1 MWRARGDATFAKSHA
16 LENKPMSD
24 MNQESAEISAQTPAV
39 NFDSFGLPELMLAT
53 LAREGLVSPTPIQ
66 EMSIPLLLE
75 GRDLIGLAQTGT
87 GKTAAFLLPLMT
99 HLGYSAAV
107 RAGQPPKALILA
119 PTRELANQIEQNVS
133 KLSAD
138 LNIRHLAVF
147 GGARYDTQ
155 IRGLRRG
162 VDIVVATPG
171 RLEDLMDRGAFD
183 PSGITH
189 FVLDEAD
196 HMLDLGFYPP
206 IKRIAGSLPRNRQ
219 TMLFSATMPPEIETL
234 AKQFLTDPAHVK
246 APQTGITADKVTQRV
261 TLMAEGDKRDRLCDI
276 LNEQNTGQS
285 LIFVRT
291 KRRADALAKFM
302 EVRGFAVDALHGDMR
317 QTMRQKVLRN
327 FRSGQLRALIA
338 TDVAARGIDVA
349 GLSHVINFDLTDTPE
364 SYVHRIGRTGRAGL
378 GGLAI
383 SFCAPDER
391 NKLGAIIAA
400 VGPRVELFELD
411 GTPVT
416 DFKAGGGAS
425 RGRGRPPQGA
435 RGRNDR
441 DRSGRDDRRDDR
453 PAGGRGRPAGKPAD
467 VDRRQARPA
476 GSGRPEGGSRPN
488 RDARPNRDDRPSR
501 DDRPNRDSFARRDD
515 RPNRDDRP
523 PAQIVMIAQT
533 VMAALKGAMIKL
545 AQPAAASRHLVISP
559 HAAASH
565 HSVISPHAA
574 ASHHLV
580 TSQLAAANQHLVTSQ
595 PMAASHHLAAS
606 PPLTNARILVI
617 SQRRKSQHLVTSQL
631 AAASHHSVRSQP
643 VAENRH
649 SAASPPL
656 TNARILVI
664 SQRRKSHHPI
674 AAMMA
679 QNAHHLPR
687 NSASAR
693 HGQAV
698 MPRRRA
704 AKAH

>member
-66 EMSIPLLLE
+66 EMSIPLLLD

-147 GGARYDTQ
+147 GGARYDAQ

-234 AKQFLTDPAHVK
+234 AKQFLTDPAQVK

-276 LNEQNTGQS
+276 LNEQDTGQS

-302 EVRGFAVDALHGDMR
+302 AARGFAVDALHGDMR
-317 QTMRQKVLRN
+317 QTLRQKVLRN

-416 DFKAGGGAS
+416 DFKAGGSAS
-425 RGRGRPPQGA
+425 PGRRRPPQGA
-435 RGRNDR
+435 RGRNNR
-441 DRSGRDDRRDDR
+441 DRSGRDDR
-453 PAGGRGRPAGKPAD
+453 PASGRGRPASKPAD
-467 VDRRQARPA
+467 RDHRQARPA

-488 RDARPNRDDRPSR
+488 RDS
-501 DDRPNRDSFARRDD
+501 SARRDERPYRD
-515 RPNRDDRP
+515 GGFKGREDQARPTRSGKPSFGDKPAHSSKPSFGDKPARSSKPSFGDKPARSSKPSFGDKPARSSKPSFGSKPTFNKRPNFGDKPLSSKPSSDRGDG
-523 PAQIVMIAQT
+523 
-533 VMAALKGAMIKL
+533 GAK
-545 AQPAAASRHLVISP
+545 R
-559 HAAASH
+559 
-565 HSVISPHAA
+565 
-574 ASHHLV
+574 
-580 TSQLAAANQHLVTSQ
+580 
-595 PMAASHHLAAS
+595 AS
-606 PPLTNARILVI
+606 PAPKKRVGAARPGRNATP
-617 SQRRKSQHLVTSQL
+617 QG
-631 AAASHHSVRSQP
+631 
-643 VAENRH
+643 
-649 SAASPPL
+649 
-656 TNARILVI
+656 
-664 SQRRKSHHPI
+664 
-674 AAMMA
+674 
-679 QNAHHLPR
+679 
-687 NSASAR
+687 
-693 HGQAV
+693 GQGTLK
-698 MPRRRA
+698 RRR
-704 AKAH
+704 

>member
-24 MNQESAEISAQTPAV
+24 MNQDSAEISAQTPAV
-39 NFDSFGLPELMLAT
+39 NFDSFGLPELMLVT

-147 GGARYDTQ
+147 GGARYDAQ

-234 AKQFLTDPAHVK
+234 AKQFLNNPAQVK

-276 LNEQNTGQS
+276 LNEQDTGQS

-302 EVRGFAVDALHGDMR
+302 AVRGFAVDALHGDMR
-317 QTMRQKVLRN
+317 QTLRQKVLRN

-400 VGPRVELFELD
+400 VGTRVELFELD

-425 RGRGRPPQGA
+425 RGRRRPPQGA

-441 DRSGRDDRRDDR
+441 DRSSRDDRR
-453 PAGGRGRPAGKPAD
+453 AGGRGRPAGKPAD
-467 VDRRQARPA
+467 GDRRQARAA
-476 GSGRPEGGSRPN
+476 GAGRPEGRSSPNRDSRPN
-488 RDARPNRDDRPSR
+488 RDSGFKGRDDQARP
-501 DDRPNRDSFARRDD
+501 ARGGTRLVTS
-515 RPNRDDRP
+515 
-523 PAQIVMIAQT
+523 Q
-533 VMAALKGAMIKL
+533 L
-545 AQPAAASRHLVISP
+545 AAASR
-559 HAAASH
+559 
-565 HSVISPHAA
+565 
-574 ASHHLV
+574 HLV
-580 TSQLAAANQHLVTSQ
+580 TSQLAAASRHLVTSQ
-595 PMAASHHLAAS
+595 LAAASRHLVTSQLAAASRHLVTSQHAATSHHLAAS
-606 PPLTNARILVI
+606 PPLTNV
-617 SQRRKSQHLVTSQL
+617 
-631 AAASHHSVRSQP
+631 
-643 VAENRH
+643 
-649 SAASPPL
+649 
-656 TNARILVI
+656 RILVI
-664 SQRRKSHHPI
+664 SQRRKSHHP
-674 AAMMA
+674 ATAMVA
-679 QNAHHLPR
+679 RNAHHLR
-687 NSASAR
+687 QKSASAHR
-693 HGQAV
+693 GQAV
-698 MPRRRA
+698 MPHRRA
-704 AKAH
+704 AKVH

>member
-24 MNQESAEISAQTPAV
+24 MNQDSAEKSAQTPAV

-147 GGARYDTQ
+147 GGARYDAQ

-234 AKQFLTDPAHVK
+234 AKQFLTDPAQVK

-276 LNEQNTGQS
+276 LNEQDTGQS

-317 QTMRQKVLRN
+317 QTLRQKVLRN

-416 DFKAGGGAS
+416 DFKAGGSAS
-425 RGRGRPPQGA
+425 PGRRRPPQGA
-435 RGRNDR
+435 RGRNNR
-441 DRSGRDDRRDDR
+441 DRSGRDDR
-453 PAGGRGRPAGKPAD
+453 PASGRGRPASKPAD
-467 VDRRQARPA
+467 RDHRQARPA

-488 RDARPNRDDRPSR
+488 RDS
-501 DDRPNRDSFARRDD
+501 SARRDKRPYRD
-515 RPNRDDRP
+515 GGFKGREDQARPTRSGKPSFGDKPARSSKPSFGDKPARSSKPSFGSKPTFNKRPNFGDKPLSSKPSSDRGDG
-523 PAQIVMIAQT
+523 
-533 VMAALKGAMIKL
+533 GAK
-545 AQPAAASRHLVISP
+545 R
-559 HAAASH
+559 
-565 HSVISPHAA
+565 
-574 ASHHLV
+574 
-580 TSQLAAANQHLVTSQ
+580 
-595 PMAASHHLAAS
+595 AS
-606 PPLTNARILVI
+606 PAPKKRVGAARPGRNATP
-617 SQRRKSQHLVTSQL
+617 QG
-631 AAASHHSVRSQP
+631 
-643 VAENRH
+643 
-649 SAASPPL
+649 
-656 TNARILVI
+656 
-664 SQRRKSHHPI
+664 
-674 AAMMA
+674 
-679 QNAHHLPR
+679 
-687 NSASAR
+687 
-693 HGQAV
+693 GQGTLK
-698 MPRRRA
+698 RRR
-704 AKAH
+704 

>member
-24 MNQESAEISAQTPAV
+24 MNQDSAEISAQTPAV

-147 GGARYDTQ
+147 GGARYDAQ

-219 TMLFSATMPPEIETL
+219 TMLFSATMPPEIEKL

-276 LNEQNTGQS
+276 LNEKDTGQS

-317 QTMRQKVLRN
+317 QTLRQKVLRN

-425 RGRGRPPQGA
+425 RGRRRPPQGA
-435 RGRNDR
+435 RGRSDR
-441 DRSGRDDRRDDR
+441 PSRDDR
-453 PAGGRGRPAGKPAD
+453 PAGGRGRPERRDDRPTVGRGRPAGKPAD
-467 VDRRQARPA
+467 GDRRQARPA
-476 GSGRPEGGSRPN
+476 GSGRPEGGNRPN
-488 RDARPNRDDRPSR
+488 RDG
-501 DDRPNRDSFARRDD
+501 FARRDD
-515 RPNRDDRP
+515 RPNRDERPRRDDRRDDRP
-523 PAQIVMIAQT
+523 NRDSRPNRDGGFKGRDDQARPARGDKPSFGDKPARGGKPSFGDRP
-533 VMAALKGAMIKL
+533 ARGGKPSFGDKPARGDKPSFGDKPARGGKPFGSKP
-545 AQPAAASRHLVISP
+545 AFNKRPNFGDKPAAQKASSERGDGD
-559 HAAASH
+559 ARR
-565 HSVISPHAA
+565 
-574 ASHHLV
+574 
-580 TSQLAAANQHLVTSQ
+580 
-595 PMAASHHLAAS
+595 AS
-606 PPLTNARILVI
+606 PAPKKRVGAARPSRNATP
-617 SQRRKSQHLVTSQL
+617 QG
-631 AAASHHSVRSQP
+631 
-643 VAENRH
+643 
-649 SAASPPL
+649 
-656 TNARILVI
+656 
-664 SQRRKSHHPI
+664 
-674 AAMMA
+674 
-679 QNAHHLPR
+679 
-687 NSASAR
+687 
-693 HGQAV
+693 GQGTLK
-698 MPRRRA
+698 RRR
-704 AKAH
+704 

>member
-24 MNQESAEISAQTPAV
+24 MNQDSAEISAQTPAV

-147 GGARYDTQ
+147 GGARYDAQ

-234 AKQFLTDPAHVK
+234 AKQFLTDPAQVK

-276 LNEQNTGQS
+276 LNEQDTGQS

-317 QTMRQKVLRN
+317 QTLRQKVLRN

-416 DFKAGGGAS
+416 DFKGGGGAS
-425 RGRGRPPQGA
+425 RGRRRPPQGA
-435 RGRNDR
+435 RGRSDRDRNDR
-441 DRSGRDDRRDDR
+441 DRSGRDAGVMIGVMIVRRVVVDAPSGVMIGQQVVVDAQQAN
-453 PAGGRGRPAGKPAD
+453 PPIMIAVKRGQPVAAVLKVAVAQTVMPVQTVMIA
-467 VDRRQARPA
+467 QAA
-476 GSGRPEGGSRPN
+476 MIV
-488 RDARPNRDDRPSR
+488 
-501 DDRPNRDSFARRDD
+501 
-515 RPNRDDRP
+515 
-523 PAQIVMIAQT
+523 QIVIVLQNVMIAQT
-533 VMAALKGAMIKL
+533 VKVTLKDAIIT
-545 AQPAAASRHLVISP
+545 LVQR
-559 HAAASH
+559 AAASH
-565 HSVISPHAA
+565 HSV
-574 ASHHLV
+574 
-580 TSQLAAANQHLVTSQ
+580 TSQLVAAKYHSVTSQ
-595 PMAASHHLAAS
+595 PAVA
-606 PPLTNARILVI
+606 
-617 SQRRKSQHLVTSQL
+617 SQHLV
-631 AAASHHSVRSQP
+631 
-643 VAENRH
+643 
-649 SAASPPL
+649 
-656 TNARILVI
+656 IVI
-664 SQRRKSHHPI
+664 R
-674 AAMMA
+674 
-679 QNAHHLPR
+679 
-687 NSASAR
+687 
-693 HGQAV
+693 
-698 MPRRRA
+698 
-704 AKAH
+704 

>member
-24 MNQESAEISAQTPAV
+24 MNQDSAEISAQTPAV

-147 GGARYDTQ
+147 GGARYDAQ

-234 AKQFLTDPAHVK
+234 AKQFLTDPAQVK

-276 LNEQNTGQS
+276 LNEKDTGQS

-317 QTMRQKVLRN
+317 QTLRQKVLRN

-425 RGRGRPPQGA
+425 RGRRRPPQGA
-435 RGRNDR
+435 RGRSDR
-441 DRSGRDDRRDDR
+441 PSRDDR
-453 PAGGRGRPAGKPAD
+453 PAGGRGRPERRDDRPTVGRGRPAGKPAD
-467 VDRRQARPA
+467 GDRRQARPA
-476 GSGRPEGGSRPN
+476 ASGRPEGGNRPN
-488 RDARPNRDDRPSR
+488 RDG
-501 DDRPNRDSFARRDD
+501 FARRDD
-515 RPNRDDRP
+515 RPNRDERPRRDDRRDDRP
-523 PAQIVMIAQT
+523 NRDSRPNRDGGFKGRDDQARPARGDKPSFGDRPNRDSRPNRDGGF
-533 VMAALKGAMIKL
+533 KGRDDQARPARGGKPSFGD
-545 AQPAAASRHLVISP
+545 QPARGGKPSFGDKPARGGKPSFGDKPARGDKPSFGDKPARGGKPFGSKPAFNKRPNFGDKPAAQK
-559 HAAASH
+559 AS
-565 HSVISPHAA
+565 SERGDGDARR
-574 ASHHLV
+574 
-580 TSQLAAANQHLVTSQ
+580 
-595 PMAASHHLAAS
+595 AS
-606 PPLTNARILVI
+606 PAPKKRVGAARPSRNATP
-617 SQRRKSQHLVTSQL
+617 QG
-631 AAASHHSVRSQP
+631 
-643 VAENRH
+643 
-649 SAASPPL
+649 
-656 TNARILVI
+656 
-664 SQRRKSHHPI
+664 
-674 AAMMA
+674 
-679 QNAHHLPR
+679 
-687 NSASAR
+687 
-693 HGQAV
+693 GQGTLK
-698 MPRRRA
+698 RRR
-704 AKAH
+704 

>member
-16 LENKPMSD
+16 LENKLMSD
-24 MNQESAEISAQTPAV
+24 MNQDSAEISAPTPPV
-39 NFDSFGLPELMLAT
+39 SFDSFDLPELMLAT
-53 LAREGLVSPTPIQ
+53 LAREGLVAPTPIQ
-66 EMSIPLLLE
+66 AMSIPLLLE

-206 IKRIAGSLPRNRQ
+206 IKRIAASLPRTRQ

-261 TLMAEGDKRDRLCDI
+261 TLMSEGDKRDRLCDI
-276 LNEQNTGQS
+276 LNEHDTGQS

-317 QTMRQKVLRN
+317 QTLRQKVLRN

-364 SYVHRIGRTGRAGL
+364 AYVHRIGRTGRAGL
-378 GGLAI
+378 GGLAL

-391 NKLGAIIAA
+391 NKLAAIIAA
-400 VGPRVELFELD
+400 VGARVELYELD
-411 GTPVT
+411 GTAVT
-416 DFKAGGGAS
+416 DFKASGGAA
-425 RGRGRPPQGA
+425 RGRRRPPQGA
-435 RGRNDR
+435 RSRSQGNRTQG
-441 DRSGRDDRRDDR
+441 DRSQGARRDDRRDDR
-453 PAGGRGRPAGKPAD
+453 PRRD
-467 VDRRQARPA
+467 DRRQD
-476 GSGRPEGGSRPN
+476 GRPSAGRPSAGRPSANSARTSKPFDGERRQSRPFAKRADADSRPQRDTSERRDN
-488 RDARPNRDDRPSR
+488 RPRRDAPDRRDD
-501 DDRPNRDSFARRDD
+501 RRDD
-515 RPNRDDRP
+515 RPRRDGLQKRDGFEKRDSRFKGRDDASGRDRP
-523 PAQIVMIAQT
+523 AGGDQKPGRHAKPSFGEKPARGKKPFGSKPAFN
-533 VMAALKGAMIKL
+533 KRPNFGDK
-545 AQPAAASRHLVISP
+545 PAAQKPASDRGKP
-559 HAAASH
+559 ADR
-565 HSVISPHAA
+565 
-574 ASHHLV
+574 
-580 TSQLAAANQHLVTSQ
+580 
-595 PMAASHHLAAS
+595 AAS
-606 PPLTNARILVI
+606 PAPK
-617 SQRRKSQHLVTSQL
+617 SRKVG
-631 AAASHHSVRSQP
+631 P
-643 VAENRH
+643 
-649 SAASPPL
+649 
-656 TNARILVI
+656 
-664 SQRRKSHHPI
+664 
-674 AAMMA
+674 
-679 QNAHHLPR
+679 
-687 NSASAR
+687 
-693 HGQAV
+693 
-698 MPRRRA
+698 PRRGKSATPQGGQGTLKRRR
-704 AKAH
+704 

>member
-24 MNQESAEISAQTPAV
+24 MNQDSAEISAQTPAV
-39 NFDSFGLPELMLAT
+39 NFDSFGLPELMLVT

-147 GGARYDTQ
+147 GGARYDAQ

-234 AKQFLTDPAHVK
+234 AKQFLTNPAQVK

-276 LNEQNTGQS
+276 LNEQDTGQS

-302 EVRGFAVDALHGDMR
+302 AVRGFAVDALHGDMR
-317 QTMRQKVLRN
+317 QTLRQKVLRN

-425 RGRGRPPQGA
+425 RGRRRPPQGA

-441 DRSGRDDRRDDR
+441 DRSSRDDRR
-453 PAGGRGRPAGKPAD
+453 AGGRGRPAGKPAD
-467 VDRRQARPA
+467 GDRRQARAA
-476 GSGRPEGGSRPN
+476 GAGRPEGRSSPNRDSRPN
-488 RDARPNRDDRPSR
+488 RDSGFKGRDDQARPARGGKPSFGDKPARGGKPSFGDKPARGGKPSFGDKPARGGKPSFGDKPARGGKPSFGDKPARGDKPSFGSKPAFNKRPNFGDKPAAQKPSSSHGDGGAKRASPAPKKRVGAPRPSR
-501 DDRPNRDSFARRDD
+501 NATP
-515 RPNRDDRP
+515 
-523 PAQIVMIAQT
+523 QGGQGT
-533 VMAALKGAMIKL
+533 LK
-545 AQPAAASRHLVISP
+545 
-559 HAAASH
+559 
-565 HSVISPHAA
+565 
-574 ASHHLV
+574 
-580 TSQLAAANQHLVTSQ
+580 
-595 PMAASHHLAAS
+595 
-606 PPLTNARILVI
+606 
-617 SQRRKSQHLVTSQL
+617 
-631 AAASHHSVRSQP
+631 
-643 VAENRH
+643 
-649 SAASPPL
+649 
-656 TNARILVI
+656 
-664 SQRRKSHHPI
+664 
-674 AAMMA
+674 
-679 QNAHHLPR
+679 
-687 NSASAR
+687 
-693 HGQAV
+693 
-698 MPRRRA
+698 RRR
-704 AKAH
+704 

>member
-24 MNQESAEISAQTPAV
+24 MNQDSAEISAQTPAV

-147 GGARYDTQ
+147 GGARYDAQ

-234 AKQFLTDPAHVK
+234 AKQFLTDPAQVK

-276 LNEQNTGQS
+276 LNEKDTGQS

-317 QTMRQKVLRN
+317 QTLRQKVLRN

-425 RGRGRPPQGA
+425 RGRRRPPQGA
-435 RGRNDR
+435 RGRNNR
-441 DRSGRDDRRDDR
+441 DRSGRDDR
-453 PAGGRGRPAGKPAD
+453 PAGGRGRPERRDDRPPGGRGRPAGKPAD
-467 VDRRQARPA
+467 GDHRQARPA

-488 RDARPNRDDRPSR
+488 RD
-501 DDRPNRDSFARRDD
+501 
-515 RPNRDDRP
+515 
-523 PAQIVMIAQT
+523 
-533 VMAALKGAMIKL
+533 
-545 AQPAAASRHLVISP
+545 
-559 HAAASH
+559 
-565 HSVISPHAA
+565 
-574 ASHHLV
+574 
-580 TSQLAAANQHLVTSQ
+580 
-595 PMAASHHLAAS
+595 
-606 PPLTNARILVI
+606 
-617 SQRRKSQHLVTSQL
+617 
-631 AAASHHSVRSQP
+631 
-643 VAENRH
+643 
-649 SAASPPL
+649 
-656 TNARILVI
+656 
-664 SQRRKSHHPI
+664 
-674 AAMMA
+674 
-679 QNAHHLPR
+679 
-687 NSASAR
+687 SAS
-693 HGQAV
+693 
-698 MPRRRA
+698 
-704 AKAH
+704 KS

>member
-16 LENKPMSD
+16 LETKPMSD

-515 RPNRDDRP
+515 RPNRDGGFKGRDDQARP
-523 PAQIVMIAQT
+523 ARGGKPSFGDKPARSSKPSFGDKPARSSKPSFGDKP
-533 VMAALKGAMIKL
+533 ARSGKPAFGDKPAHGSKPAFNKRPNFGDK
-545 AQPAAASRHLVISP
+545 PAAQKPAFGDKPARSSKPSFGEKPARGGKSAFGSKP
-559 HAAASH
+559 TFNKRPNFGDKPAAQKPSSDRGNDGAKR
-565 HSVISPHAA
+565 
-574 ASHHLV
+574 
-580 TSQLAAANQHLVTSQ
+580 
-595 PMAASHHLAAS
+595 AS
-606 PPLTNARILVI
+606 PAPKQRVGAARPSRNATP
-617 SQRRKSQHLVTSQL
+617 QG
-631 AAASHHSVRSQP
+631 
-643 VAENRH
+643 
-649 SAASPPL
+649 
-656 TNARILVI
+656 
-664 SQRRKSHHPI
+664 
-674 AAMMA
+674 
-679 QNAHHLPR
+679 
-687 NSASAR
+687 
-693 HGQAV
+693 GQGTLK
-698 MPRRRA
+698 RRR
-704 AKAH
+704 

>member
-24 MNQESAEISAQTPAV
+24 MNQDSAEISAQTPAV

-147 GGARYDTQ
+147 GGARYDAQ

-234 AKQFLTDPAHVK
+234 AKQFLTDPAQVK

-276 LNEQNTGQS
+276 LNEQDTGQS

-317 QTMRQKVLRN
+317 QTLRQKVLRN

-425 RGRGRPPQGA
+425 RGRRRPPQGA
-435 RGRNDR
+435 RGRSDR
-441 DRSGRDDRRDDR
+441 DRMTVTVQAVM
-453 PAGGRGRPAGKPAD
+453 AGVMIGVMIVRQVVVDAQQANPPMMIAVKRGQPVAAVLKVA
-467 VDRRQARPA
+467 V
-476 GSGRPEGGSRPN
+476 
-488 RDARPNRDDRPSR
+488 
-501 DDRPNRDSFARRDD
+501 
-515 RPNRDDRP
+515 
-523 PAQIVMIAQT
+523 AQTVIRVQIVIVLQNVMIAQT
-533 VMAALKGAMIKL
+533 VKVTLKDAIIT
-545 AQPAAASRHLVISP
+545 LVQR
-559 HAAASH
+559 AAASH
-565 HSVISPHAA
+565 HSV
-574 ASHHLV
+574 
-580 TSQLAAANQHLVTSQ
+580 TSQLAAAK
-595 PMAASHHLAAS
+595 HHS
-606 PPLTNARILVI
+606 
-617 SQRRKSQHLVTSQL
+617 VTSQL
-631 AAASHHSVRSQP
+631 AAASHHSVTSQP
-643 VAENRH
+643 QQQAIIGDKPARSNHFGDKPAR
-649 SAASPPL
+649 SSKPSFGDKPARSSKPSFGSKPAFNKRPNFGDKPAAQKPSSDRGDGGAKRASPAPKKRVGAARPGR
-656 TNARILVI
+656 NATP
-664 SQRRKSHHPI
+664 QG
-674 AAMMA
+674 
-679 QNAHHLPR
+679 
-687 NSASAR
+687 
-693 HGQAV
+693 GQGTLK
-698 MPRRRA
+698 RRR
-704 AKAH
+704 